1 MILKRMLKE
10 EWRTQSK
17 MYRGR
22 YLAAL
27 PVIIFLMTFFG
38 GQLVTNFSTA
48 PVTDLGLLVMAFGFF
63 TGLAAGSIGFNS
75 SDAAKNVLGESN
87 FLIFSS
93 RTLPVRKT
101 SLIAGFLIKDLIFYI
116 GLYLLPVA
124 AAMLLVSA
132 QMLTSVIYMGLL
144 FVAGLTLS
152 LVTASTAIRLPSKTS
167 ILSYNNL
174 PIPSLARKSVLD
186 VSRSS
191 GGLLKIIMSMFIL
204 LGLYWYIVNYIP
216 LASYLLSNPLMS
228 FAVVLGMMSVTVYN
242 WLNTYDELE
251 NYQYL
256 PVDKR
261 ELLKSKFQAFK
272 LISTIIITLLISSS
286 YLLYGGDLILSL
298 AIALTTAY
306 YIGAVTMFESGL
318 NPNEKMINGWVF
330 TKFLIIVNILVIP
343 LLALTSLNVDSHV
356 IIGLLVPM
364 LVIGKI
370 AEKIKIG

>member
-1 MILKRMLKE
+1 
-10 EWRTQSK
+10 
-17 MYRGR
+17 
-22 YLAAL
+22 
-27 PVIIFLMTFFG
+27 
-38 GQLVTNFSTA
+38 
-48 PVTDLGLLVMAFGFF
+48 
-63 TGLAAGSIGFNS
+63 
-75 SDAAKNVLGESN
+75 
-87 FLIFSS
+87 
-93 RTLPVRKT
+93 
-101 SLIAGFLIKDLIFYI
+101 
-116 GLYLLPVA
+116 
-124 AAMLLVSA
+124 MLLVSA